1 MAVPG
6 VPTASQNAKAPTVQ
20 TVPIPPLGAEEE
32 DHIILA
38 RITNDERPLRR
49 VIKKFHNYISL
60 SHPPIV
66 PGSNGFPTASSVDDA
81 REAFLVEL
89 ATFQLSLK
97 KSAMICEAEARQ
109 VDEYQRERKRID
121 NEHETL
127 KGQIEELK
135 IALEHAQMARRRK
148 IEYDSVTEK
157 VNTIPSR
164 EELEQT
170 IQSLENDMAAI
181 RAEHETQNRTLQGH
195 KSALDGI
202 IAELSS
208 LRFMGKEQATT
219 ESLPATPAPEGLDAI
234 VTDGFVEE
242 VEISNSAGK
251 VEESREGDEKQS
263 LESVSDPAVGEGIVE
278 DDIEMGEV
286 EEDPREKGRKKL
298 REELE
303 EGEASDAS
311 SELSEP
317 PDD

>member
-1 MAVPG
+1 
-6 VPTASQNAKAPTVQ
+6 
-20 TVPIPPLGAEEE
+20 
-32 DHIILA
+32 
-38 RITNDERPLRR
+38 
-49 VIKKFHNYISL
+49 
-60 SHPPIV
+60 
-66 PGSNGFPTASSVDDA
+66 
-81 REAFLVEL
+81 
-89 ATFQLSLK
+89 
-97 KSAMICEAEARQ
+97 
-109 VDEYQRERKRID
+109 
-121 NEHETL
+121 
-127 KGQIEELK
+127 
-135 IALEHAQMARRRK
+135 
-148 IEYDSVTEK
+148 
-157 VNTIPSR
+157 
-164 EELEQT
+164 
-170 IQSLENDMAAI
+170 MAAI

-208 LRFMGKEQATT
+208 LRFMGKELVTT

-242 VEISNSAGK
+242 VEISNSAA